1 MINKV
6 DKFRVGDDSIKG
18 TLKKAYF
25 DLKKLGFKKIE
36 IYPISSYA
44 AYLAKMLM
52 YDEPLTE
59 DEIDEIKRM
68 AGAGNAGGMLG
79 YAKEP
84 YSLFGSG
91 TDHLLHG
98 VVGVTAHDRMGMK
111 I

>member
-1 MINKV
+1 
-6 DKFRVGDDSIKG
+6 
-18 TLKKAYF
+18 
-25 DLKKLGFKKIE
+25 
-36 IYPISSYA
+36 
-44 AYLAKMLM
+44 
-52 YDEPLTE
+52 
-59 DEIDEIKRM
+59 M

>member
-1 MINKV
+1 MDAGNCIVQAGKIARLKV
-6 DKFRVGDDSIKG
+6 DIALVVDDVQL
-18 TLKKAYF
+18 T
-25 DLKKLGFKKIE
+25 
-36 IYPISSYA
+36 
-44 AYLAKMLM
+44 AKHQL
-52 YDEPLTE
+52 YSELFPGNNP
-59 DEIDEIKRM
+59 EIDEIKRM
-68 AGAGNAGGMLG
+68 AGAGNAGGVLG